1 MTIEYN
7 VGGLIV
13 IFLLVIVLVMQIQL
27 STLSKK
33 LEETE
38 MDIKGMFS
46 NVAGMSS
53 KVQELL
59 KSVNFPASKQDI
71 INKAK
76 EKGADNNIISMLGKL
91 TDKKFQSSQDVM
103 DEVSKIK

>member
-1 MTIEYN
+1 
-7 VGGLIV
+7 
-13 IFLLVIVLVMQIQL
+13 
-27 STLSKK
+27 
-33 LEETE
+33 
-38 MDIKGMFS
+38 MDLKGMFS
-46 NVAGMSS
+46 NVTGLSS

-71 INKAK
+71 INKVK

-91 TDKKFQSSQDVM
+91 TDKKFQSSTEVM

>member
-1 MTIEYN
+1 
-7 VGGLIV
+7 
-13 IFLLVIVLVMQIQL
+13 
-27 STLSKK
+27 
-33 LEETE
+33 
-38 MDIKGMFS
+38 MDLKGMFS
-46 NVAGMSS
+46 NVTGISS
-53 KVQELL
+53 KVQELI

-91 TDKKFQSSQDVM
+91 TEKKFESPKDVM

>member
-1 MTIEYN
+1 
-7 VGGLIV
+7 
-13 IFLLVIVLVMQIQL
+13 
-27 STLSKK
+27 
-33 LEETE
+33 

-91 TDKKFQSSQDVM
+91 TDKQFQSPTEVM

>member
-1 MTIEYN
+1 M
-7 VGGLIV
+7 
-13 IFLLVIVLVMQIQL
+13 
-27 STLSKK
+27 
-33 LEETE
+33 EEKE
-38 MDIKGMFS
+38 MDLKGMFS

-53 KVQELL
+53 KVQEIL

-91 TDKKFQSSQDVM
+91 TDMKFQSAADFM
-103 DEVSKIK
+103 NEVNKIK

>member
-1 MTIEYN
+1 
-7 VGGLIV
+7 
-13 IFLLVIVLVMQIQL
+13 
-27 STLSKK
+27 
-33 LEETE
+33 
-38 MDIKGMFS
+38 MDLKGMFS
-46 NVAGMSS
+46 NVTGMSS
-53 KVQELL
+53 KVQEIL

-91 TDKKFQSSQDVM
+91 TDKKFQSPKDVM

>member
-1 MTIEYN
+1 
-7 VGGLIV
+7 
-13 IFLLVIVLVMQIQL
+13 
-27 STLSKK
+27 
-33 LEETE
+33 
-38 MDIKGMFS
+38 MDLKGMFS
-46 NVAGMSS
+46 NVTGISS

-91 TDKKFQSSQDVM
+91 TDKKFQSPTDVM

>member
-1 MTIEYN
+1 MYE
-7 VGGLIV
+7 LIWK
-13 IFLLVIVLVMQIQL
+13 ILD
-27 STLSKK
+27 KK
-33 LEETE
+33 LEEKE
-38 MDIKGMFS
+38 MDLKGTLS
-46 NVAGMSS
+46 NVTGISS

-76 EKGADNNIISMLGKL
+76 EKGADNNITSMLGKL
-91 TDKKFQSSQDVM
+91 TDKQFQSPKDVM